1 MTKEKKQSF
10 TFRVSNANK
19 TEMIAILYDIAIEYI
34 NEAYV
39 SADSGDTVGFRD
51 NVNRIRSTVRE
62 LMASLNTQ
70 TELGRTFLSLY
81 IFCNEQLTKAY
92 LDIDKK
98 PLETVF
104 KMFTTLSGAY
114 KEAGLKDA
122 SGPVM
127 KNTESVF
134 SGLTYNKS
142 LSLDS
147 ISTGAS
153 NRGFLA

>member
-19 TEMIAILYDIAIEYI
+19 TEMVAILYDIAIEYI
-34 NEAYV
+34 NDAFE
-39 SADSGDTVGFRD
+39 SIDSGDKAGFRE
-51 NVNRIRSTVRE
+51 NVNRVRNTVKE

-92 LDIDKK
+92 LDTEKE
-98 PLETVF
+98 PLNTVL
-104 KMFTTLSGAY
+104 KMFTTLSEAY
-114 KEAGLKDA
+114 KEAGLKDQ

-147 ISTGAS
+147 ISTRAS
-153 NRGFLA
+153 NRGFLV